1 MKFIYVTLVCLL
13 AGCGGTDKSVSTA
26 EVDTSL
32 AQVPAVCRLQS
43 PQIAGS
49 LIPLGNQHALTARH
63 LLHQPVV
70 RVDGQLTGIDAIHDG
85 RGGEV
90 TAGDWAIVQI
100 NDTRLPPPDARVA
113 RYEFPAESPVF
124 LCGFPTA
131 SPHPSRPSVYRASV
145 QKPPFWVPREDGLVI
160 LSVDGSPDLS
170 GMSGGS
176 VVIPGADGTGWQ
188 VVGIY
193 LGRLQSA
200 GWTGYVVRPLPLEV
214 EDSGAGSPQNL
225 NLQK

>member
-1 MKFIYVTLVCLL
+1 MKLISIHLVCLL
-13 AGCGGTDKSVSTA
+13 GGCSAAEKSVSTA
-26 EVDTSL
+26 AVDTSIIR
-32 AQVPAVCRLQS
+32 VPSVCRLQS
-43 PQIAGS
+43 PKVEGS
-49 LIPLGNQHALTARH
+49 LIPLGNQRALTARH
-63 LLHQPVV
+63 LLHQPAV
-70 RVDGQLTGIDAIHDG
+70 RVDGQLTGIDAVHDG

-131 SPHPSRPSVYRASV
+131 SPHPSRPSLYRARV
-145 QKPPFWVPREDGLVI
+145 QQPPFWVPREDGLVI
-160 LSVDGSPDLS
+160 LNVDGSPDLS

-176 VVIPGADGTGWQ
+176 VVIPNADGIGWQ

-200 GWTGYVVRPLPLEV
+200 GWTGYVVRPLPSEV
-214 EDSGAGSPQNL
+214 EDARASEDQNL
-225 NLQK
+225 PLQK

>member
-1 MKFIYVTLVCLL
+1 MKLIYLQLMCLL
-13 AGCGGTDKSVSTA
+13 GGCSGTDKSVSTA

-32 AQVPAVCRLQS
+32 TQVPSVCRLQS
-43 PQIAGS
+43 PQVAGS
-49 LIPLGNQHALTARH
+49 LIPLGNQRALTARH
-63 LLHQPVV
+63 LLHQPAV

-85 RGGEV
+85 GGGEV

-100 NDTRLPPPDARVA
+100 NDTRLPPPDTRVV

-131 SPHPSRPSVYRASV
+131 SPHPSRPSLYRASV
-145 QKPPFWVPREDGLVI
+145 LKPPFWVPREDGLGI
-160 LSVDGSPDLS
+160 RSVDGSPDLS

-200 GWTGYVVRPLPLEV
+200 GWTGYVVRPLPSEV
-214 EDSGAGSPQNL
+214 ACSLQNL

>member
-1 MKFIYVTLVCLL
+1 MKFIYLNLMCLL
-13 AGCGGTDKSVSTA
+13 GGCSGTDKSVSTA

-49 LIPLGNQHALTARH
+49 LIPLGNQRALTARH

-70 RVDGQLTGIDAIHDG
+70 RVDGQLTGIEAVHDG

-100 NDTRLPPPDARVA
+100 NDARLPPPDPRLV
-113 RYEFPAESPVF
+113 RYEFPADSPVF

-131 SPHPSRPSVYRASV
+131 SPHPSRPSMYRASV
-145 QKPPFWVPREDGLVI
+145 QQPPFWVPPQDGVVL
-160 LSVDGSPDLS
+160 LSVAGSPDLS
-170 GMSGGS
+170 GMSGGT
-176 VVIPGADGTGWQ
+176 VVIPDAEGTGWQ

-193 LGRLQSA
+193 LRRLQSA
-200 GWTGYVVRPLPLEV
+200 GWTGYVVRRLPPEV
-214 EDSGAGSPQNL
+214 EERHEN
-225 NLQK
+225 